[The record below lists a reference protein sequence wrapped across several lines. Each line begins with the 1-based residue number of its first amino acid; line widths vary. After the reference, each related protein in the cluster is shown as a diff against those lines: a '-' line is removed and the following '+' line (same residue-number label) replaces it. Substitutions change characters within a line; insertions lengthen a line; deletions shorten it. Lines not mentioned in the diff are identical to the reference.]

1 MSQCTALR
9 IARDLARRMDYKRGI
24 VLYDLKGTAERL
36 NMSVS
41 NVKRHVSYLRDLG
54 LLVWLEHGSKRNLHL
69 PGRKYTATATIYGA
83 VIPPAYDMAKGHRL
97 RGEGYEAT
105 VVGVTERGREM
116 AVAQAVRNAE
126 RKQGRVSGAPPSRG
140 THPNV
145 STAEVSGKKKTTRGT
160 RARGSKPPRRSIL
173 GRRVTAALYQA
184 ADRMARRLRPLHNWT
199 QRARISELSW
209 VLVDKIAEGCSEQQ
223 ISQWLKQM
231 SLLMALGTWC
241 PDKPHMYIAKRL
253 ISDFEQQQLE
263 AQLQADL
270 ERATPP
276 NDAFGDAVRRT
287 WEKPAGEGLP
297 PFESLSD
304 LDGETREFLVGWA
317 WSSYKLGGDPSPVMS
332 TYEFLGPSTAIAL
345 YGEELVSKC
354 ITLAAHSRN
363 RRCRVHRLPR
373 GGPGAWPRK
382 RRRPDSF

>member
-105 VVGVTERGREM
+105 VVGVTERGREI

-126 RKQGRVSGAPPSRG
+126 RKPGRVSGAPPSRG

-145 STAEVSGKKKTTRGT
+145 PTAKMSGKKKTTRGT
-160 RARGSKPPRRSIL
+160 RARAGKSPRRSIL
-173 GRRVTAALYQA
+173 GRRVTAGLYQA
-184 ADRMARRLRPLHNWT
+184 ADRVARWLRPRHNWT

-223 ISQWLKQM
+223 ISHWLDIKF
-231 SLLMALGTWC
+231 ALSVKGDWR
-241 PDKPHMYIAKRL
+241 PAQPHRFIAKCL
-253 ISDFEQQQLE
+253 LSDFEHQQRE

-276 NDAFGDAVRRT
+276 NDAFLDAVRQIEEQRAA
-287 WEKPAGEGLP
+287 AGEEML
-297 PFESLSD
+297 PFEGLSD
-304 LDGETREFLVGWA
+304 LDHETQASMVRDAWA
-317 WSSYKLGGDPSPVMS
+317 AYQMDGDPSLV
-332 TYEFLGPSTAIAL
+332 TAAYEFLGPETATAL
-345 YGEELVSKC
+345 YGEELVAKC
-354 ITLAAHSRN
+354 RALAAHSDN
-363 RRCRVHRLPR
+363 QWVNVHRLSRPAR
-373 GGPGAWPRK
+373 RK
-382 RRRPDSF
+382 RRNCF